1 MANTGRPSFL
11 KRQKEQ
17 QRLARAEAK
26 RQARRARKQERLTE
40 RDENREDDMLTTAEA
55 LGLVPEEADEA
66 KS

>member
-26 RQARRARKQERLTE
+26 RQARRARKQDRITD
-40 RDENREDDMLTTAEA
+40 RDDSREDDMLTTAEA
-55 LGLVPEEADEA
+55 LGLVPDEADEA
-66 KS
+66 KN

>member
-26 RQARRARKQERLTE
+26 RQARRARKQDRLTE

-55 LGLVPEEADEA
+55 LGLVHEEADET
-66 KS
+66 KN